1 MKERLILKFELNR
14 KQMINAND
22 RPHFHQKAKITKFLR
37 QLAEYEGNNVLRDY
51 FGLPYSEDKPCKVKV
66 RIYPPT
72 NRKYDPPNW
81 SPTSK
86 ALFDGLT
93 DAKIWTDDNYNVIV
107 STEFMHGGKSGN
119 KN

>member
-51 FGLPYSEDKPCKVKV
+51 FGLP
-66 RIYPPT
+66 
-72 NRKYDPPNW
+72 
-81 SPTSK
+81 
-86 ALFDGLT
+86 
-93 DAKIWTDDNYNVIV
+93 
-107 STEFMHGGKSGN
+107 
-119 KN
+119 

>member
-1 MKERLILKFELNR
+1 
-14 KQMINAND
+14 MINAND

-37 QLAEYEGNNVLRDY
+37 QLAEYEGKNVLRDY
-51 FGLPYSEDKPCKVKV
+51 FGLPYSKDKPCKVKV

-93 DAKIWTDDNYNVIV
+93 DAKI
-107 STEFMHGGKSGN
+107 
-119 KN
+119 

>member
-1 MKERLILKFELNR
+1 
-14 KQMINAND
+14 MINSND

-37 QLAEYEGNNVLRDY
+37 QLAAYEGNNVLRDY

-119 KN
+119 KNYRIELEIYE